1 MFCDRIQCYVFT
13 FGNKIAYNSFSRMSL
28 VAYADSDEDSSDTE
42 SSVLPSVAGQEHS
55 GNDDDTV
62 KEPAHF
68 AGPAVLGQ

>member
-1 MFCDRIQCYVFT
+1 
-13 FGNKIAYNSFSRMSL
+13 MSL

-42 SSVLPSVAGQEHS
+42 SSVLPSVAGQERS